1 MAIFENINPF
11 NKDANFSS
19 IRIGADAPVLEV
31 ELNEMQL
38 IQRERLRSTAK
49 ALLNEGVKGM
59 GSYSYSNNL
68 LTITNE
74 LVMLDGEVLNIPS
87 ATVSVREGEEVYVEV
102 WEEEKTFLDNIFKHG
117 SSHTTEK
124 VPNYLLDGRI
134 GEETSRRIQV
144 RYRITTTPTQE
155 TKLLLGYV
163 EHGNFILLANN
174 LNARITPYGNGMD
187 FTVYQH
193 FTLVSPLG
201 KKFKLKSTY
210 EGELYTEPSTDTF
223 IGLPIILEDPTNKT
237 WMITVDEE
245 GRLTTVRTSKPTL
258 NVQYTEPSTDTFI
271 GLPIILE
278 DPTNKTWMITVDEEG
293 RLTTVRTSKPTL
305 NVHHYLQTPPP
316 FGIIYKLEVTVEGEL
331 RVASV
336 CEVNIINDEVTT
348 LDKTWSS
355 HKLNQHVLAQDKV
368 VNDLA
373 EEQLRV
379 ASVCEV
385 NIINDEVT
393 TLDKTWSSHKLN
405 QHVLA
410 QDKVVNDLAEEQ
422 TEFLQE
428 VIRQKDELIE
438 TLVNEQSRLVE
449 TFTKEKNDLLQ
460 LFTTEKNDLI
470 AGMEESSDYI
480 IKYTQA
486 MVNEVLGMHTVIN
499 SPNGLVFQITVDEEG
514 VLGTLQKEVVINE

>member
-38 IQRERLRSTAK
+38 IQRERLRSTTK
-49 ALLNEGVKGM
+49 ALINEGVKGT
-59 GSYSYSNNL
+59 GSYSYRDNL

-74 LVMLDGEVLNIPS
+74 LVMLDGEVLNIPH
-87 ATVSVREGEEVYVEV
+87 ATLSVREGEEVYVEV
-102 WEEEKTFLDNIFKHG
+102 WEEEKTFLDDIFKHG

-124 VPNYLLDGRI
+124 IPNYLLDGRI

-144 RYRITTTPTQE
+144 RYRVTTTPTKE
-155 TKLLLGYV
+155 AKLLLGYV
-163 EHGNFILLANN
+163 EHNNFILLANN
-174 LNARITPYGNGMD
+174 LNAKITPYGNGMD

-201 KKFKLKSTY
+201 KKFKLKATY

-223 IGLPIILEDPTNKT
+223 IGLPVILEDPNNKT
-237 WMITVDEE
+237 WMIVVDEE
-245 GRLTTVRTSKPTL
+245 GRLS
-258 NVQYTEPSTDTFI
+258 
-271 GLPIILE
+271 
-278 DPTNKTWMITVDEEG
+278 
-293 RLTTVRTSKPTL
+293 TVRTSKPTL

-368 VNDLA
+368 VKDLA
-373 EEQLRV
+373 
-379 ASVCEV
+379 
-385 NIINDEVT
+385 D
-393 TLDKTWSSHKLN
+393 
-405 QHVLA
+405 
-410 QDKVVNDLAEEQ
+410 EQ
-422 TEFLQE
+422 TKFLQE

-438 TLVNEQSRLVE
+438 TLVNEKNTLIQELYNEKEQILTDLEVENDRL
-449 TFTKEKNDLLQ
+449 
-460 LFTTEKNDLI
+460 
-470 AGMEESSDYI
+470 
-480 IKYTQA
+480 IKYTEA
-486 MVNEVLGMHTVIN
+486 KINELVSLYTVIN
-499 SPNGLVFQITVDEEG
+499 SPNGTLFQVTVDDEG
-514 VLGTLQKEVVINE
+514 VLGTIQKEVVVTND

>member
-38 IQRERLRSTAK
+38 IQRERLRSTTK
-49 ALLNEGVKGM
+49 ALINEGVKGT
-59 GSYSYSNNL
+59 GSYSYRDNL

-74 LVMLDGEVLNIPS
+74 LVMLDGEVLNIPH
-87 ATVSVREGEEVYVEV
+87 ATLSVREGEEVYVEV
-102 WEEEKTFLDNIFKHG
+102 WEEEKTFLDDIFKHG

-124 VPNYLLDGRI
+124 IPNYLLDGRI

-144 RYRITTTPTQE
+144 RYRVTTTPTQE

-163 EHGNFILLANN
+163 EHNNFILLANN
-174 LNARITPYGNGMD
+174 LNAKITPYGNGMD

-201 KKFKLKSTY
+201 KKFKLKATY

-223 IGLPIILEDPTNKT
+223 IGLPVILEDPNNKT
-237 WMITVDEE
+237 WMIVVDEE
-245 GRLTTVRTSKPTL
+245 GRLS
-258 NVQYTEPSTDTFI
+258 
-271 GLPIILE
+271 
-278 DPTNKTWMITVDEEG
+278 
-293 RLTTVRTSKPTL
+293 TVRTSKPTL

-373 EEQLRV
+373 EEQ
-379 ASVCEV
+379 
-385 NIINDEVT
+385 T
-393 TLDKTWSSHKLN
+393 
-405 QHVLA
+405 Q
-410 QDKVVNDLAEEQ
+410 
-422 TEFLQE
+422 FLQE
-428 VIRQKDELIE
+428 VIRQKDELI
-438 TLVNEQSRLVE
+438 TSLIN
-449 TFTKEKNDLLQ
+449 EKNTLIQELYNEKEQILTDL
-460 LFTTEKNDLI
+460 EAENDRL
-470 AGMEESSDYI
+470 
-480 IKYTQA
+480 IKYTEA
-486 MVNEVLGMHTVIN
+486 KINELVSLYTVIN
-499 SPNGLVFQITVDEEG
+499 SPNGTLFQVTVDDEG
-514 VLGTLQKEVVINE
+514 VLGTIQKEVVVTND

>member
-38 IQRERLRSTAK
+38 IQRERLRSTTK
-49 ALLNEGVKGM
+49 ALINEGVKGT
-59 GSYSYSNNL
+59 GSYSYRDNL

-74 LVMLDGEVLNIPS
+74 LVMLDGEVLNIPH
-87 ATVSVREGEEVYVEV
+87 ATLSVREGEEVYVEV
-102 WEEEKTFLDNIFKHG
+102 WEEEKTFLDDIFKHG

-124 VPNYLLDGRI
+124 IPNYLLDGRI

-144 RYRITTTPTQE
+144 RYRVTTTPTKE
-155 TKLLLGYV
+155 AKLLLGYV
-163 EHGNFILLANN
+163 EHNNFILLANN
-174 LNARITPYGNGMD
+174 LNAKITPYGNGMD

-223 IGLPIILEDPTNKT
+223 IGLPVILEDPNNRT
-237 WMITVDEE
+237 WMIVVDEE
-245 GRLTTVRTSKPTL
+245 GRLS
-258 NVQYTEPSTDTFI
+258 
-271 GLPIILE
+271 
-278 DPTNKTWMITVDEEG
+278 
-293 RLTTVRTSKPTL
+293 TVRTSKPTL

-368 VNDLA
+368 VKDLA
-373 EEQLRV
+373 
-379 ASVCEV
+379 
-385 NIINDEVT
+385 D
-393 TLDKTWSSHKLN
+393 
-405 QHVLA
+405 
-410 QDKVVNDLAEEQ
+410 EQ
-422 TEFLQE
+422 TKFLQE
-428 VIRQKDELIE
+428 VIRQKDELI
-438 TLVNEQSRLVE
+438 TNLTN
-449 TFTKEKNDLLQ
+449 EKNILIQELYNEKEQILTDL
-460 LFTTEKNDLI
+460 EVENDRL
-470 AGMEESSDYI
+470 
-480 IKYTQA
+480 IKYTEA
-486 MVNEVLGMHTVIN
+486 KINELVSLYTVIN
-499 SPNGLVFQITVDEEG
+499 SPNGTLFQVTVDDEG
-514 VLGTLQKEVVINE
+514 VLGTIQKEVVVTND

>member
-38 IQRERLRSTAK
+38 IQRERLRSTTK
-49 ALLNEGVKGM
+49 ALINEGVKGT
-59 GSYSYSNNL
+59 GSYSYRDNL

-74 LVMLDGEVLNIPS
+74 LVMLDGEVLNIPH
-87 ATVSVREGEEVYVEV
+87 ATLSVREGEEVYVEV
-102 WEEEKTFLDNIFKHG
+102 WEEEKTFLDNIYKHG

-124 VPNYLLDGRI
+124 IPNYLLDGRI

-144 RYRITTTPTQE
+144 RYRVTTTPTKE

-163 EHGNFILLANN
+163 EHNNFILLANN
-174 LNARITPYGNGMD
+174 LNAKITPYGNGMD

-210 EGELYTEPSTDTF
+210 EGELYTEPSIDTF
-223 IGLPIILEDPTNKT
+223 IGLPVILEDPNNRT
-237 WMITVDEE
+237 WMIVVDEE
-245 GRLTTVRTSKPTL
+245 GRIS
-258 NVQYTEPSTDTFI
+258 
-271 GLPIILE
+271 
-278 DPTNKTWMITVDEEG
+278 
-293 RLTTVRTSKPTL
+293 TVRTSKPTL
-305 NVHHYLQTPPP
+305 NVHHYIQTPPP

-331 RVASV
+331 R
-336 CEVNIINDEVTT
+336 
-348 LDKTWSS
+348 L
-355 HKLNQHVLAQDKV
+355 
-368 VNDLA
+368 
-373 EEQLRV
+373 

-422 TEFLQE
+422 TQFLEE
-428 VIRQKDELIE
+428 VIRQKNELINN
-438 TLVNEQSRLVE
+438 LISEQERLIA
-449 TFTKEKNDLLQ
+449 TITQEKNDLLQ
-460 LFTTEKNDLI
+460 LFTTEKNNLI
-470 AGMEESSDYI
+470 EEMENQSDYI
-480 IKYTQA
+480 IRYTQA
-486 MVNEVLGMHTVIN
+486 KVDEMLGMHTIIN
-499 SPNGLVFQITVDEEG
+499 APNGTIFQVTVDNEG
-514 VLGTLQKEVVINE
+514 VLGTIQKEVVVKND

>member
-38 IQRERLRSTAK
+38 IQRERLRSTTK
-49 ALLNEGVKGM
+49 ALINEGVKGT
-59 GSYSYSNNL
+59 GSYSYRDNL

-74 LVMLDGEVLNIPS
+74 LVMLDGEVLNIPH
-87 ATVSVREGEEVYVEV
+87 ATLSVREGEEVYVEV
-102 WEEEKTFLDNIFKHG
+102 WEEEKTFLDDIFKHG

-124 VPNYLLDGRI
+124 IPNYLLDGRI

-144 RYRITTTPTQE
+144 RYRVTTTPTKE
-155 TKLLLGYV
+155 AKLLLGYV
-163 EHGNFILLANN
+163 EHNNFILLANN
-174 LNARITPYGNGMD
+174 LNAKITPYGNGMD

-201 KKFKLKSTY
+201 KKFKLKATY

-223 IGLPIILEDPTNKT
+223 IGLPVILEDPNNRT
-237 WMITVDEE
+237 WMIVVDEE
-245 GRLTTVRTSKPTL
+245 GRLS
-258 NVQYTEPSTDTFI
+258 
-271 GLPIILE
+271 
-278 DPTNKTWMITVDEEG
+278 
-293 RLTTVRTSKPTL
+293 TVRTSKPTL

-373 EEQLRV
+373 EEQ
-379 ASVCEV
+379 
-385 NIINDEVT
+385 T
-393 TLDKTWSSHKLN
+393 
-405 QHVLA
+405 Q
-410 QDKVVNDLAEEQ
+410 
-422 TEFLQE
+422 FLQE
-428 VIRQKDELIE
+428 VIRQKDELI
-438 TLVNEQSRLVE
+438 TSLTN
-449 TFTKEKNDLLQ
+449 EKNTLIQELYNEKEQILTDL
-460 LFTTEKNDLI
+460 EVENDRL
-470 AGMEESSDYI
+470 
-480 IKYTQA
+480 IKYTEA
-486 MVNEVLGMHTVIN
+486 KINELVSLYTVIN
-499 SPNGLVFQITVDEEG
+499 SPNGTLFQVTVDDEG
-514 VLGTLQKEVVINE
+514 VLGTIQKEVVVTND

>member
-49 ALLNEGVKGM
+49 ALLNEGVKGT
-59 GSYSYSNNL
+59 GSYSYRDNL

-74 LVMLDGEVLNIPS
+74 LVMLDGEVLNIPH
-87 ATVSVREGEEVYVEV
+87 ATLSVREGEEVYVEV

-124 VPNYLLDGRI
+124 IPNYLLDGRI

-144 RYRITTTPTQE
+144 RYRVTTTPTKE

-163 EHGNFILLANN
+163 EHNNFILLANN
-174 LNARITPYGNGMD
+174 LNAKITPYGNGMD

-201 KKFKLKSTY
+201 KKFKLKATY

-223 IGLPIILEDPTNKT
+223 IGLPVILEDPNNRT
-237 WMITVDEE
+237 WMIVVDEE
-245 GRLTTVRTSKPTL
+245 GRLS
-258 NVQYTEPSTDTFI
+258 
-271 GLPIILE
+271 
-278 DPTNKTWMITVDEEG
+278 
-293 RLTTVRTSKPTL
+293 TVRTSKPTL
-305 NVHHYLQTPPP
+305 NVHHYIQTPPP

-331 RVASV
+331 R
-336 CEVNIINDEVTT
+336 
-348 LDKTWSS
+348 L
-355 HKLNQHVLAQDKV
+355 
-368 VNDLA
+368 
-373 EEQLRV
+373 

-422 TEFLQE
+422 TQFLQE

-438 TLVNEQSRLVE
+438 TLVSEQTRLVE
-449 TFTKEKNDLLQ
+449 TFTKEKNDLLKLFTTEKDNMLQ
-460 LFTTEKNDLI
+460 LFTTEKDNLI
-470 AGMEESSDYI
+470 EGIEDRSDYI
-480 IKYTQA
+480 LRYTQE

-499 SPNGLVFQITVDEEG
+499 SPKGLVFQVTVDDEG
-514 VLGTLQKEVVINE
+514 VLGTIQKEVVINE

>member
-38 IQRERLRSTAK
+38 IQRERLRSTTK
-49 ALLNEGVKGM
+49 ALINEGVKGT
-59 GSYSYSNNL
+59 GSYSYRDNL

-74 LVMLDGEVLNIPS
+74 LVMLDGEVLNIPH
-87 ATVSVREGEEVYVEV
+87 ATLSVREGEEVYVEV
-102 WEEEKTFLDNIFKHG
+102 WEEEKTFLDDIFKHG

-124 VPNYLLDGRI
+124 IPNYLLDGRI

-144 RYRITTTPTQE
+144 RYRVTTTPTKE

-163 EHGNFILLANN
+163 EHNNFILLANN
-174 LNARITPYGNGMD
+174 LNAKITPYGNGMD

-223 IGLPIILEDPTNKT
+223 IGLPVILEDPNNRT
-237 WMITVDEE
+237 WMIVVDEE
-245 GRLTTVRTSKPTL
+245 GRVS
-258 NVQYTEPSTDTFI
+258 
-271 GLPIILE
+271 
-278 DPTNKTWMITVDEEG
+278 
-293 RLTTVRTSKPTL
+293 TVRTSKPTL
-305 NVHHYLQTPPP
+305 NVHHYIQTPPP

-355 HKLNQHVLAQDKV
+355 YKLNQHVLAQDKV

-373 EEQLRV
+373 
-379 ASVCEV
+379 
-385 NIINDEVT
+385 D
-393 TLDKTWSSHKLN
+393 
-405 QHVLA
+405 
-410 QDKVVNDLAEEQ
+410 EQ
-422 TEFLQE
+422 TKFLQE
-428 VIRQKDELIE
+428 VIRQKDELI
-438 TLVNEQSRLVE
+438 TNLTN
-449 TFTKEKNDLLQ
+449 EKNTLIQELYNEKEQILTDLEVENNRL
-460 LFTTEKNDLI
+460 
-470 AGMEESSDYI
+470 
-480 IKYTQA
+480 IKYTEA
-486 MVNEVLGMHTVIN
+486 KINELVSLYTVIN
-499 SPNGLVFQITVDEEG
+499 SPNGTLFQVTVDDEG
-514 VLGTLQKEVVINE
+514 VLGTIQKEVVVTND

>member
-49 ALLNEGVKGM
+49 ALLNEGVKGT
-59 GSYSYSNNL
+59 GSYSYRDNL

-74 LVMLDGEVLNIPS
+74 LVMLDGEVLNIPQ
-87 ATVSVREGEEVYVEV
+87 ATLSVREGEEVYVEV
-102 WEEEKTFLDNIFKHG
+102 WEEEKTFLDDIFKHG

-124 VPNYLLDGRI
+124 IPNYLLDGRI

-144 RYRITTTPTQE
+144 RYRVTTTPTKE
-155 TKLLLGYV
+155 AKLLLGYV
-163 EHGNFILLANN
+163 EHNNFILLANN
-174 LNARITPYGNGMD
+174 LNAKITPYGNGMD

-201 KKFKLKSTY
+201 KKFKLKATY

-223 IGLPIILEDPTNKT
+223 IGLPVILEDPNNRT
-237 WMITVDEE
+237 WMIVVDEE
-245 GRLTTVRTSKPTL
+245 GRIS
-258 NVQYTEPSTDTFI
+258 
-271 GLPIILE
+271 
-278 DPTNKTWMITVDEEG
+278 
-293 RLTTVRTSKPTL
+293 TVRTSKPTL
-305 NVHHYLQTPPP
+305 NVHHYIQTPPP

-331 RVASV
+331 RLASV

-355 HKLNQHVLAQDKV
+355 Y
-368 VNDLA
+368 
-373 EEQLRV
+373 
-379 ASVCEV
+379 
-385 NIINDEVT
+385 
-393 TLDKTWSSHKLN
+393 KLN

-422 TEFLQE
+422 TQFLEE
-428 VIRQKDELIE
+428 VIRQKNELINN
-438 TLVNEQSRLVE
+438 LISEQERLIA
-449 TFTKEKNDLLQ
+449 TITQEKNDLLQ
-460 LFTTEKNDLI
+460 LFTTEKNNLI
-470 AGMEESSDYI
+470 EEMENQSDYI
-480 IKYTQA
+480 IRYTQA
-486 MVNEVLGMHTVIN
+486 KVDEMLGMHTIIN
-499 SPNGLVFQITVDEEG
+499 APNGTIFQVTVDNEG
-514 VLGTLQKEVVINE
+514 VLGTIQKEVVVKND

>member
-38 IQRERLRSTAK
+38 IQRERLRSTTK
-49 ALLNEGVKGM
+49 ALINEGVKGT
-59 GSYSYSNNL
+59 GSYSYRDNL

-74 LVMLDGEVLNIPS
+74 LVMLDGEVLNIPH
-87 ATVSVREGEEVYVEV
+87 ATLSVREGEEVYVEV
-102 WEEEKTFLDNIFKHG
+102 WEEEKTFLDDIFKHG

-124 VPNYLLDGRI
+124 IPNYLLDGRI

-144 RYRITTTPTQE
+144 RYRVTTTPTKE

-163 EHGNFILLANN
+163 EHNNFILLANN
-174 LNARITPYGNGMD
+174 LNAKITPYGNGMD

-223 IGLPIILEDPTNKT
+223 IGLPVILEDPNNRT
-237 WMITVDEE
+237 WMIVVDEE
-245 GRLTTVRTSKPTL
+245 GRLS
-258 NVQYTEPSTDTFI
+258 
-271 GLPIILE
+271 
-278 DPTNKTWMITVDEEG
+278 
-293 RLTTVRTSKPTL
+293 TVRTSKPTL

-368 VNDLA
+368 VKDLA
-373 EEQLRV
+373 
-379 ASVCEV
+379 A
-385 NIINDEVT
+385 
-393 TLDKTWSSHKLN
+393 
-405 QHVLA
+405 
-410 QDKVVNDLAEEQ
+410 EQ

-438 TLVNEQSRLVE
+438 TLVNEKNTLIQELYNEKEQILTDLEVENARL
-449 TFTKEKNDLLQ
+449 
-460 LFTTEKNDLI
+460 
-470 AGMEESSDYI
+470 
-480 IKYTQA
+480 IKYTEA
-486 MVNEVLGMHTVIN
+486 KINELVSLYTVIN
-499 SPNGLVFQITVDEEG
+499 SPNGTLFQVTVDDEG
-514 VLGTLQKEVVINE
+514 VLGTIQKEVIVKND

>member
-19 IRIGADAPVLEV
+19 IKIGADAPVLEV

-258 NVQYTEPSTDTFI
+258 NV
-271 GLPIILE
+271 
-278 DPTNKTWMITVDEEG
+278 
-293 RLTTVRTSKPTL
+293 
-305 NVHHYLQTPPP
+305 HHYIQTPPP
-316 FGIIYKLEVTVEGEL
+316 YGIIYKLEVTVEGEL
-331 RVASV
+331 STASV

-355 HKLNQHVLAQDKV
+355 YKLNQHVLAQDKV
-368 VNDLA
+368 VQDLA
-373 EEQLRV
+373 
-379 ASVCEV
+379 
-385 NIINDEVT
+385 
-393 TLDKTWSSHKLN
+393 K
-405 QHVLA
+405 
-410 QDKVVNDLAEEQ
+410 EQ
-422 TEFLQE
+422 TEFLKE

-438 TLVNEQSRLVE
+438 NLVSEQTRLVE
-449 TFTKEKNDLLQ
+449 TFTREKNDLLR
-460 LFTTEKNDLI
+460 LVETEKNNLLQVITNEKNELI
-470 AGMEESSDYI
+470 GGLEESSDYI
-480 IKYTQA
+480 IKYTQE
-486 MVNEVLGMHTVIN
+486 MVNQVLGMHTVIN
-499 SPNGLVFQITVDEEG
+499 SPNGLVFQITVDDEG

>member
-49 ALLNEGVKGM
+49 ALLNEGVKGT
-59 GSYSYSNNL
+59 GSYSYRDNL

-74 LVMLDGEVLNIPS
+74 LVMIDGEVLNIPQ

-124 VPNYLLDGRI
+124 IPNYLLDGRI

-144 RYRITTTPTQE
+144 RYRVTTTPTKE

-163 EHGNFILLANN
+163 EHNNFILLANN
-174 LNARITPYGNGMD
+174 LNAKITPYGNGMD

-223 IGLPIILEDPTNKT
+223 IGLPVILEDPNNKT
-237 WMITVDEE
+237 WMIVVDEE
-245 GRLTTVRTSKPTL
+245 GRLS
-258 NVQYTEPSTDTFI
+258 
-271 GLPIILE
+271 
-278 DPTNKTWMITVDEEG
+278 
-293 RLTTVRTSKPTL
+293 TVRTSKPTL

-373 EEQLRV
+373 EEQ
-379 ASVCEV
+379 
-385 NIINDEVT
+385 T
-393 TLDKTWSSHKLN
+393 
-405 QHVLA
+405 Q
-410 QDKVVNDLAEEQ
+410 
-422 TEFLQE
+422 FLEE
-428 VIRQKDELIE
+428 VIRQKNELINN
-438 TLVNEQSRLVE
+438 LISEQERLIA
-449 TFTKEKNDLLQ
+449 TITQEKNDLLQ
-460 LFTTEKNDLI
+460 LFTTEKNNLI
-470 AGMEESSDYI
+470 EEMENQSDYI
-480 IKYTQA
+480 IRYTQA
-486 MVNEVLGMHTVIN
+486 KVDEMLGMHTIIN
-499 SPNGLVFQITVDEEG
+499 APNGTIFQVTVDNEG
-514 VLGTLQKEVVINE
+514 VLGTIQKEVVVKND

>member
-19 IRIGADAPVLEV
+19 IKIGADAPVLEV

-223 IGLPIILEDPTNKT
+223 IGLPVILEDPNNRT
-237 WMITVDEE
+237 WMIVVDEE
-245 GRLTTVRTSKPTL
+245 GRLS
-258 NVQYTEPSTDTFI
+258 
-271 GLPIILE
+271 
-278 DPTNKTWMITVDEEG
+278 
-293 RLTTVRTSKPTL
+293 TVRTSKPTL

-368 VNDLA
+368 VKDLA
-373 EEQLRV
+373 
-379 ASVCEV
+379 
-385 NIINDEVT
+385 D
-393 TLDKTWSSHKLN
+393 
-405 QHVLA
+405 
-410 QDKVVNDLAEEQ
+410 EQ
-422 TEFLQE
+422 TQFLQE
-428 VIRQKDELIE
+428 VIRQKDELI
-438 TLVNEQSRLVE
+438 TNLTN
-449 TFTKEKNDLLQ
+449 EKNTLIQELYSEKEQILTDL
-460 LFTTEKNDLI
+460 EVENDRL
-470 AGMEESSDYI
+470 
-480 IKYTQA
+480 IKYTEA
-486 MVNEVLGMHTVIN
+486 KINELVSLYTVIN
-499 SPNGLVFQITVDEEG
+499 SPNGTLFQVTVDDEG
-514 VLGTLQKEVVINE
+514 VLGTIQKEVVVTND

>member
-38 IQRERLRSTAK
+38 IQRERLRSTTK
-49 ALLNEGVKGM
+49 ALINEGVKGT
-59 GSYSYSNNL
+59 GSYSYRDNL

-74 LVMLDGEVLNIPS
+74 LVMLDGEVLNIPH
-87 ATVSVREGEEVYVEV
+87 ATLSVREGEEVYVEV
-102 WEEEKTFLDNIFKHG
+102 WEEEKTFLDDIFKHG

-124 VPNYLLDGRI
+124 IPNYLLDGRI

-144 RYRITTTPTQE
+144 RYRVTTTPTQE

-163 EHGNFILLANN
+163 EHNNFILLANN
-174 LNARITPYGNGMD
+174 LNAKITPYGNGMD

-201 KKFKLKSTY
+201 KKFKLKATY

-223 IGLPIILEDPTNKT
+223 IGLPVILEDPNNRT
-237 WMITVDEE
+237 WMIVVDEE
-245 GRLTTVRTSKPTL
+245 GRLS
-258 NVQYTEPSTDTFI
+258 
-271 GLPIILE
+271 
-278 DPTNKTWMITVDEEG
+278 
-293 RLTTVRTSKPTL
+293 TVRTSKPTL

-373 EEQLRV
+373 EEQ
-379 ASVCEV
+379 
-385 NIINDEVT
+385 T
-393 TLDKTWSSHKLN
+393 
-405 QHVLA
+405 Q
-410 QDKVVNDLAEEQ
+410 
-422 TEFLQE
+422 FLQE
-428 VIRQKDELIE
+428 VIRQKDELIKNL
-438 TLVNEQSRLVE
+438 TN
-449 TFTKEKNDLLQ
+449 EKNTLIQELYNEKEQILTDL
-460 LFTTEKNDLI
+460 EVENDRL
-470 AGMEESSDYI
+470 
-480 IKYTQA
+480 IKYTEA
-486 MVNEVLGMHTVIN
+486 KINELVSLYTIIN
-499 SPNGLVFQITVDEEG
+499 SPNGTLFQVTVDDEG
-514 VLGTLQKEVVINE
+514 VLGTIQKEVVVTND

>member
-49 ALLNEGVKGM
+49 ALLNEGVKGT
-59 GSYSYSNNL
+59 GSYSYRDNL

-74 LVMLDGEVLNIPS
+74 LVMIDGEVLNIPQ

-102 WEEEKTFLDNIFKHG
+102 WEEEKTFLDNIFKYG

-124 VPNYLLDGRI
+124 IPNYLLDGRI

-163 EHGNFILLANN
+163 EHNNFILLANN
-174 LNARITPYGNGMD
+174 LNAKITPYGNGMD
-187 FTVYQH
+187 FTIHQH

-223 IGLPIILEDPTNKT
+223 IGLPVILEDPNNRT
-237 WMITVDEE
+237 WMIVVDEE
-245 GRLTTVRTSKPTL
+245 GRLS
-258 NVQYTEPSTDTFI
+258 
-271 GLPIILE
+271 
-278 DPTNKTWMITVDEEG
+278 
-293 RLTTVRTSKPTL
+293 TVRTSKPTL

-373 EEQLRV
+373 EEQ
-379 ASVCEV
+379 
-385 NIINDEVT
+385 T
-393 TLDKTWSSHKLN
+393 
-405 QHVLA
+405 Q
-410 QDKVVNDLAEEQ
+410 
-422 TEFLQE
+422 FLEE
-428 VIRQKDELIE
+428 VIRQKNELINN
-438 TLVNEQSRLVE
+438 LISEQERLIA
-449 TFTKEKNDLLQ
+449 TITQEKNDLLQ
-460 LFTTEKNDLI
+460 LFTTEKNNLI
-470 AGMEESSDYI
+470 EEMENQSDYI
-480 IKYTQA
+480 IRYTQA
-486 MVNEVLGMHTVIN
+486 KVDEMLGMHTIIN
-499 SPNGLVFQITVDEEG
+499 APNGTIFQVTVDNEG
-514 VLGTLQKEVVINE
+514 VLGTIQKEVVVKND

>member
-38 IQRERLRSTAK
+38 IQRERLRSTTK
-49 ALLNEGVKGM
+49 ALINEGVKGT
-59 GSYSYSNNL
+59 GSYSYRDNL

-74 LVMLDGEVLNIPS
+74 LVMLDGEVLNIPH
-87 ATVSVREGEEVYVEV
+87 ATLSVREGEEVYVEV
-102 WEEEKTFLDNIFKHG
+102 WEEEKTFLDDIFKHG

-124 VPNYLLDGRI
+124 IPNYLLDGRI

-144 RYRITTTPTQE
+144 RYRVTTTPTKE
-155 TKLLLGYV
+155 AKLLLGYV
-163 EHGNFILLANN
+163 EHNNFILLANN
-174 LNARITPYGNGMD
+174 LNAKITPYGNGMD

-201 KKFKLKSTY
+201 KKFKLKATY

-223 IGLPIILEDPTNKT
+223 IGLPVILEDPNNKT
-237 WMITVDEE
+237 WMIVVDEE
-245 GRLTTVRTSKPTL
+245 GRLS
-258 NVQYTEPSTDTFI
+258 
-271 GLPIILE
+271 
-278 DPTNKTWMITVDEEG
+278 
-293 RLTTVRTSKPTL
+293 TVRTSKPTL

-331 RVASV
+331 R
-336 CEVNIINDEVTT
+336 
-348 LDKTWSS
+348 L
-355 HKLNQHVLAQDKV
+355 
-368 VNDLA
+368 
-373 EEQLRV
+373 

-422 TEFLQE
+422 TQFLEE
-428 VIRQKDELIE
+428 VIRQKNELINN
-438 TLVNEQSRLVE
+438 LISEQERLIA
-449 TFTKEKNDLLQ
+449 TITQEKNDLLQ
-460 LFTTEKNDLI
+460 LFTTEKNNLI
-470 AGMEESSDYI
+470 EEMENQSDYI
-480 IKYTQA
+480 IRYTQA
-486 MVNEVLGMHTVIN
+486 KVDEMLGMHTIIN
-499 SPNGLVFQITVDEEG
+499 APNGTIFQVTVDNEG
-514 VLGTLQKEVVINE
+514 VLGTIQKEVVVKND

>member
-38 IQRERLRSTAK
+38 IQRERLRSTTK
-49 ALLNEGVKGM
+49 ALINEGVKGT
-59 GSYSYSNNL
+59 GSYSYRDNL

-74 LVMLDGEVLNIPS
+74 LVMLDGEVLNIPH
-87 ATVSVREGEEVYVEV
+87 ATLSVREGEEVYVEV
-102 WEEEKTFLDNIFKHG
+102 WEEEKTFLDDIFKHG

-124 VPNYLLDGRI
+124 IPNYLLDGRI

-144 RYRITTTPTQE
+144 RYRVTTTPTKE

-163 EHGNFILLANN
+163 EHNNFILLANN
-174 LNARITPYGNGMD
+174 LNAKITPYGNGMD

-201 KKFKLKSTY
+201 KKFKLKATY

-223 IGLPIILEDPTNKT
+223 IGLPVILEDPNNKT
-237 WMITVDEE
+237 WMIVVDEE
-245 GRLTTVRTSKPTL
+245 GRIS
-258 NVQYTEPSTDTFI
+258 
-271 GLPIILE
+271 
-278 DPTNKTWMITVDEEG
+278 
-293 RLTTVRTSKPTL
+293 TVRTSKPTL
-305 NVHHYLQTPPP
+305 NVHHYIQTPPP

-331 RVASV
+331 R
-336 CEVNIINDEVTT
+336 
-348 LDKTWSS
+348 L
-355 HKLNQHVLAQDKV
+355 
-368 VNDLA
+368 
-373 EEQLRV
+373 

-422 TEFLQE
+422 TQFLEE
-428 VIRQKDELIE
+428 VIRQKNELINN
-438 TLVNEQSRLVE
+438 LISEQERLIA
-449 TFTKEKNDLLQ
+449 TITQEKNDLLQ
-460 LFTTEKNDLI
+460 LFTTEKNNLI
-470 AGMEESSDYI
+470 EEMKNQSDYI
-480 IKYTQA
+480 IRYTQA
-486 MVNEVLGMHTVIN
+486 KVDEMLGMHTIIN
-499 SPNGLVFQITVDEEG
+499 APNGTIFQVTVDNEG
-514 VLGTLQKEVVINE
+514 VLGTIQKEVVVKND